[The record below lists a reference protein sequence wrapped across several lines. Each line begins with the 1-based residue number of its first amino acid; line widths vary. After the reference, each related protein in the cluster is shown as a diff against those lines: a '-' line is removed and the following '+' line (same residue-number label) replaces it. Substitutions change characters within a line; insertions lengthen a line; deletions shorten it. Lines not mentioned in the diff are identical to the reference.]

1 MVVVVVCWVDGR
13 VEMSVGMCVKKG
25 KRTKRED
32 VSGLVVVGG
41 GGVVVLGCC
50 WWWWWIG
57 VVGPSGRFYFVWK
70 RSPDYT
76 VGTHLCFSAL
86 ANFAPSLLQS

>member
-13 VEMSVGMCVKKG
+13 VEMSVGMCVEKG

-50 WWWWWIG
+50 WSWWWWIG
-57 VVGPSGRFYFVWK
+57 GVGP
-70 RSPDYT
+70 
-76 VGTHLCFSAL
+76 VGGFIWCGSEALITRLALIAVFCTCKLCS
-86 ANFAPSLLQS
+86 